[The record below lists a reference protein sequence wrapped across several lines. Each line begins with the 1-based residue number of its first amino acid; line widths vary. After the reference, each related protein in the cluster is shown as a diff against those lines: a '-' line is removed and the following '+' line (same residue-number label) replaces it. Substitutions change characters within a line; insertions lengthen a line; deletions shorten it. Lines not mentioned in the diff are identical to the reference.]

1 MSSNTRSAVM
11 LVRNCFFCV
20 VLRKVRNDQDLYS
33 VTVQPLRVRRQV
45 GFGGE
50 AAGLSATTDVLL
62 AEQVG
67 GSCCTFCIDWSL
79 LSPAPFYVV
88 LVATQVL
95 SSLCSLLAYSVCDFH
110 YA

>member
-1 MSSNTRSAVM
+1 M
-11 LVRNCFFCV
+11 
-20 VLRKVRNDQDLYS
+20 VLRKVRNDQELYS
-33 VTVQPLRVRRQV
+33 VTVQSLRVRMQV
-45 GFGGE
+45 GFGGDDVE
-50 AAGLSATTDVLL
+50 AAGLSAPTDVLL

-88 LVATQVL
+88 LFATQLL